1 MAKVKYRKMAWLQTE
16 VERLV
21 LRSQI
26 RAESQ
31 GPTGEAVVVAGADAV
46 KM

>member
-1 MAKVKYRKMAWLQTE
+1 MAWLQTE

-26 RAESQ
+26 SSESQ
-31 GPTGEAVVVAGADAV
+31 GPTGEAVVVVGADAV